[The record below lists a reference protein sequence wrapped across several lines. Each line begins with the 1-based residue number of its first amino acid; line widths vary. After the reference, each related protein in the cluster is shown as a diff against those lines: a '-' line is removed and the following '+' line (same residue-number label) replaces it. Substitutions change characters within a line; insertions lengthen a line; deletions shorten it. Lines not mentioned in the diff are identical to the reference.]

1 MADIEWSEDEGED
14 VQSNRDEEKAVE
26 VIESS
31 NSTDDESDDGN
42 DSAGLS
48 VVVDEG
54 ENNVHRVQHP
64 RGDRP
69 RVRREESG
77 LRLLEKRKRNKRNP
91 SNRTIRL
98 KEYVPGTTNNCCGYW
113 NKNKK
118 KKNEENA
125 SCGAYR

>member
-31 NSTDDESDDGN
+31 NSTDDESDDGD

-54 ENNVHRVQHP
+54 EDEEEVQT
-64 RGDRP
+64 G
-69 RVRREESG
+69 
-77 LRLLEKRKRNKRNP
+77 EKRKRKEAEDAEVEEKDLAKMIMSKKHHRLY
-91 SNRTIRL
+91 NRMQYGL
-98 KEYVPGTTNNCCGYW
+98 
-113 NKNKK
+113 NKK
-118 KKNEENA
+118 SEVNEDLRTKRREK
-125 SCGAYR
+125 SGQ